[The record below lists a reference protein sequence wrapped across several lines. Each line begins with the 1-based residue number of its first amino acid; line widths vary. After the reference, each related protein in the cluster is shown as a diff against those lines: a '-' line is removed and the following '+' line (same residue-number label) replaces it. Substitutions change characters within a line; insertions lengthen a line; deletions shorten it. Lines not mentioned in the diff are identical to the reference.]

1 MPIRP
6 CCWSSES
13 NSSIVYYETQKA
25 TDCGPEGPR
34 QKGKTQEKEFRA
46 MVTNGKM
53 LKDLDS
59 EIRKW
64 LPISLAELCLAVLMV
79 MDDIA
84 IQNANRH

>member
-1 MPIRP
+1 MKRKKPQ
-6 CCWSSES
+6 
-13 NSSIVYYETQKA
+13 TAAQKA
-25 TDCGPEGPR
+25 HARKVKPR
-34 QKGKTQEKEFRA
+34 IKEFRA